1 MWSICV
7 SEWQCIY
14 SYGSSM
20 NKTNIANLNIPA
32 DQLERIGR
40 WLNANPRKALFVILL
55 LLMLKSGF
63 AIEYIN
69 ISQSYLPG
77 ALAFPIPS
85 GYYSSGIGNII
96 LFNMFGMDSTIEW
109 ISLHVFLITIAL
121 LFLSFLCLRSR
132 YSVVLFLVCVSAPA
146 TYTLLHTI
154 GKYDPFTYAGASLL
168 GLFTVGPT
176 GVLGVLIMALG
187 NPEMALVTSFCLAI
201 LSRCRE
207 FGYLKRTA
215 YQCASVTILYFLTIK
230 VWHVTNGLVADRAL
244 MLPVFLLRSISNWI
258 TDPLNY
264 FWSLGGVAW
273 LLYICF
279 GLRFRGRNRLMFCL
293 SGIAVPLLMTLI
305 TTDGPRVFSLLSLPV
320 LLIASKKIIDN
331 FIYLFIHKRFPPD

>member
-63 AIEYIN
+63 TIEYIN

-121 LFLSFLCLRSR
+121 LFLSL
-132 YSVVLFLVCVSAPA
+132 
-146 TYTLLHTI
+146 
-154 GKYDPFTYAGASLL
+154 
-168 GLFTVGPT
+168 
-176 GVLGVLIMALG
+176 
-187 NPEMALVTSFCLAI
+187 
-201 LSRCRE
+201 
-207 FGYLKRTA
+207 
-215 YQCASVTILYFLTIK
+215 
-230 VWHVTNGLVADRAL
+230 
-244 MLPVFLLRSISNWI
+244 
-258 TDPLNY
+258 
-264 FWSLGGVAW
+264 
-273 LLYICF
+273 
-279 GLRFRGRNRLMFCL
+279 
-293 SGIAVPLLMTLI
+293 
-305 TTDGPRVFSLLSLPV
+305 
-320 LLIASKKIIDN
+320 
-331 FIYLFIHKRFPPD
+331 